1 MRNLLRKRSPQVE
14 RTHSPTGRPLWM
26 TVEWWFDPSNTQGW
40 WAKYQPEL
48 HAAHLRRL
56 HNLPEPQDPW
66 ERDRDIRQKAR
77 DGQR

>member
-1 MRNLLRKRSPQVE
+1 
-14 RTHSPTGRPLWM
+14 M